1 MKNNKSPEKAGNR
14 TNYDKRMKEEIA
26 RFGQDRP
33 TLLLHSCCGPCST
46 ACLERLVPF
55 FRVTVFFF
63 NPNITESEEYELR
76 LGEQKRYLREV
87 YGEEIPLVEG
97 RYRSREFFELAE
109 GFQEE
114 REGGARCERC
124 FRYRLKETESV
135 ASARGFDYFA
145 TTLTVSPHK
154 NCDLVNEIGYETQ
167 REGGSRFLPSDFKK
181 EGGYQR
187 SVALSAEHNLYR
199 QRYCGC
205 IYSKYQDIVPEEEEG

>member
-55 FRVTVFFF
+55 FHVTVFFF

-109 GFQEE
+109 GFQKE

-135 ASARGFDYFA
+135 ASARGFDYFT

-154 NCDLVNEIGYETQ
+154 NYTLIAGIG
-167 REGGSRFLPSDFKK
+167 REYGEKYGVEFLDMDFKK
-181 EGGYQR
+181 KAGFQR
-187 SVALSAEHNLYR
+187 SIELSKEHELYR
-199 QRYCGC
+199 QNYCGC
-205 IYSKYQDIVPEEEEG
+205 VYSKY